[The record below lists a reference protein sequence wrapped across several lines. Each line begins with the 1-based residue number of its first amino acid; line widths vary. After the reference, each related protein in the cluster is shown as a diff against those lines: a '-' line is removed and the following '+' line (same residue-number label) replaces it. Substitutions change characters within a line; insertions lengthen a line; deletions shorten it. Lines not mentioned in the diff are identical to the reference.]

1 MVKNAIFF
9 FFLEKM
15 AKLCRMFNI
24 GFLGA
29 FRGPKHQSPAKY
41 HISGHYITKYGFLKN
56 RIFGDFFDDFLDFAN
71 LIRGRDRP
79 EVAGPIKY

>member
-1 MVKNAIFF
+1 
-9 FFLEKM
+9 M

-29 FRGPKHQSPAKY
+29 FRGPKDPFPAKF
-41 HISGHYITKYGFLKN
+41 ISYFRLLYNKIW
-56 RIFGDFFDDFLDFAN
+56 IFEKSHFWRFFYDFLDFAN

-79 EVAGPIKY
+79 EVAGMMQYYQKCVLETL